1 MMMALLWIYDLLF
14 PLALLLAAPWWL
26 MRMLTTQRYRE
37 GFLERLGRVPA
48 RFRAGGEQQP
58 TLWVHAVSVGETLA
72 AIQLIRQL
80 EAARPAMRIVLSTT
94 TRTGQQLAR
103 QRMGA
108 DRVFY
113 CPLDLAWATHAWLR
127 ALQPRM
133 LILMETEFWP
143 GLLRRCFHQ
152 KIPVVVVNARISDRS
167 WPRYHRLRRLW
178 KPLLQH
184 LQTVLAQS
192 ALDAERLEELGCR
205 QVIAAGNLKY
215 DLHIEKY
222 SALMLQLQAMAAGKR
237 WVVAGS
243 TLEGEEAM
251 LLAAWKKL
259 QSLHSDLVLLLAPR
273 HPERFAS
280 VAGLLEASDVPWR
293 KRSAL
298 GVDALHAGEVIL
310 LDSIGEL
317 ATAYSLAT
325 VAFVGGSLVAAGG
338 HNPLEAA
345 WHGVPVIMGSH
356 TENFRAI
363 VQELQNHQ
371 AICILHSNH
380 AEALEFA
387 LQSLLIDVEAAL
399 AIGARARQ
407 VLKQHSGATTK
418 CVATLCKLLDDPRP
432 EVT

>member
-1 MMMALLWIYDLLF
+1 MMALLWIYDLLF

-37 GFLERLGRVPA
+37 GLLERLGLVPA
-48 RFRAGGEQQP
+48 RFRAGVEQRS

-80 EAARPAMRIVLSTT
+80 EAERPAMRIVLSTT

-103 QRMGA
+103 QRLGV

-113 CPLDLAWATHAWLR
+113 CPLDVAWATHAWLE

-133 LILMETEFWP
+133 LVLMETEFWP
-143 GLLRRCFHQ
+143 GLLRRCFRR

-167 WPRYHRLRRLW
+167 WPRYRRLRRLW
-178 KPLLQH
+178 KPLLER
-184 LQTVLAQS
+184 LQAVLAQS
-192 ALDAERLEELGCR
+192 ELDAKRLEELGCR
-205 QVIAAGNLKY
+205 QVVAAGNLKY
-215 DLHIEKY
+215 DIQIEKH
-222 SALMLQLQAMAAGKR
+222 SALTLQLQTLAAGKR

-251 LLAAWKKL
+251 LLTAWK
-259 QSLHSDLVLLLAPR
+259 QQIAVHADLVLLLAPR
-273 HPERFAS
+273 HPERFAA
-280 VAGLLEASDVPWR
+280 VADLLKASGLRWR
-293 KRSAL
+293 RRSTL
-298 GVDALHAGEVIL
+298 GSEALHAGEVIL

-317 ATAYSLAT
+317 ASAYSLAT

-345 WHGVPVIMGSH
+345 WHGVPVMMGSH

-363 VQELQNHQ
+363 VHELQNQQ
-371 AICILHSNH
+371 AICILHSNNV
-380 AEALEFA
+380 EALGVT
-387 LQSLLIDVEAAL
+387 LQTMLNDAIATL
-399 AIGARARQ
+399 AMGARARQ
-407 VLKQHSGATTK
+407 VLERHSGTTAK
-418 CVATLCKLLDDPRP
+418 CVATLCALLHDPP
-432 EVT
+432 QEEA